1 MIDSKFDW
9 AKASQYILNLQ
20 ETLKYSLHSPSGK
33 YAIFRFCSYD
43 CLWEGEGWYVND
55 VYQSSNRIVLPVE
68 ALYLSESRFQAA
80 VRKAM
85 STQIQSAGHTFA
97 EKDKVR
103 RIYVNETYSS
113 LDCIELY
120 TFEKRNEYPIG
131 RFELIPEISDE
142 VE

>member
-1 MIDSKFDW
+1 MVNSKFDW

-20 ETLKYSLHSPSGK
+20 ETLQYSLHSSAGK
-33 YAIFRFCSYD
+33 YAIFRFYSYD

-55 VYQSSNRIVLPVE
+55 VRGSSDRIVLPIE

-85 STQIQSAGHTFA
+85 STQIQSHGHTFV

-103 RIYVNETYSS
+103 RIYVDETYSS
-113 LDCIELY
+113 MDCIELY
-120 TFEKRNEYPIG
+120 VFEKRTTLPIG